1 MPLSPARN
9 GHKAQRERKDARAE
23 TQRLHARKRKG
34 CTSGSATVA
43 VAGRA
48 TVAVAGRATVA
59 LWGAQR
65 IEVGECNAGLSHVQ
79 RMHSCDALRPPALRH
94 QAEPLLGAC
103 VRLEVAR
110 FWVRKCVAPLKTKA
124 EVRCFLPPPPASLR
138 SAFKKMGKLQHSR
151 QIVQTKHWFTKFS
164 GGEPPIAWLTQSG

>member
-1 MPLSPARN
+1 M
-9 GHKAQRERKDARAE
+9 KAQR
-23 TQRLHARKRKG
+23 LHFRQCNG
-34 CTSGSATVA
+34 CGGGSATVA
-43 VAGRA
+43 VAGS
-48 TVAVAGRATVA
+48 ATVA

-138 SAFKKMGKLQHSR
+138 SAFKKWVNSR
-151 QIVQTKHWFTKFS
+151 KFL
-164 GGEPPIAWLTQSG
+164 G

>member
-1 MPLSPARN
+1 MDFSVSRPQMPLSPART

-34 CTSGSATVA
+34 YTSGSATVA
-43 VAGRA
+43 VAGRV
-48 TVAVAGRATVA
+48 TVAVAGSATVA

-79 RMHSCDALRPPALRH
+79 RMHLCDALRPPALRH

-110 FWVRKCVAPLKTKA
+110 FWVRKCVAPLDTKA

-138 SAFKKMGKLQHSR
+138 SAFKKWVNSSHSVISPESIR
-151 QIVQTKHWFTKFS
+151 
-164 GGEPPIAWLTQSG
+164 